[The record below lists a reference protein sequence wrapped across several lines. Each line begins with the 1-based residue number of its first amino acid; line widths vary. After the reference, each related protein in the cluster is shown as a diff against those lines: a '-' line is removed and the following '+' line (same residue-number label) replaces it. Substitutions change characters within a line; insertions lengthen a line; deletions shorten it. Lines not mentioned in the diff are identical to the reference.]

1 MDESLRKQ
9 LVPGA
14 LVEIIQQIARRDI
27 DRAWTSTVRGTIV
40 SYEQRQTGSWFAHAK
55 ADKLWL
61 DRLMIRKEDGEVT
74 VLNLDDYSV
83 VKVLSSAGGEVQA
96 QSSGAVTGEMT
107 AK

>member
-9 LVPGA
+9 LTPGA
-14 LVEIIQQIARRDI
+14 LVEVTQQIARREQ
-27 DRAWTSTVRGTIV
+27 DRAWANTVRGTIV
-40 SYEQRQTGSWFAHAK
+40 SYEQRQTGSWFAHAR

-61 DRLMIRKEDGEVT
+61 DRLMVRKEDGEIT

-83 VKVLSSAGGEVQA
+83 VRILSPAGGEGHA
-96 QSSGAVTGEMT
+96 QPAVARET

>member
-9 LVPGA
+9 LAPGA
-14 LVEIIQQIARRDI
+14 LVEITQQIARRDI
-27 DRAWTSTVRGTIV
+27 DRAWANTVRGTVV
-40 SYEQRQTGSWFAHAK
+40 SYEQRQTGSWFAHAR

-83 VKVLSSAGGEVQA
+83 VRILSSASGEGQPQA
-96 QSSGAVTGEMT
+96 PGAVTDEMT